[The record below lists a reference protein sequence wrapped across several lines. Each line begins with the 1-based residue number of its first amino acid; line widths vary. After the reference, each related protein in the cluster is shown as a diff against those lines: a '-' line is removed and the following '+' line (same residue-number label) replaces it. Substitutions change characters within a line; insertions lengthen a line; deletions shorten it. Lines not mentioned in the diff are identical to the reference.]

1 MEDSITLLRSCGV
14 GLTHKPN
21 VYQNFVVIDNRI
33 VWYGNVNFLGYDS
46 AESNVLRLVGTD
58 IAMQLKDTLVDRK
71 NLSK

>member
-1 MEDSITLLRSCGV
+1 MEDSIVLLRSREV
-14 GLTHKPN
+14 NLTHKLT
-21 VYQNFVVIDNRI
+21 VYQNFAVVDDRI

>member
-1 MEDSITLLRSCGV
+1 MEDSIFLLRSREV
-14 GLTHKPN
+14 NLTHKLT
-21 VYQNFVVIDNRI
+21 VYQNFAVVDDRI

>member
-1 MEDSITLLRSCGV
+1 MEDSIVLLRSREV
-14 GLTHKPN
+14 NLTHKPT
-21 VYQNFVVIDNRI
+21 VYQNFAVVDNRI

>member
-1 MEDSITLLRSCGV
+1 MEDSIALLRSCGV
-14 GLTHKPN
+14 SLTHKPN

-46 AESNVLRLVGTD
+46 MESNVLRLVSSD
-58 IAMQLKDTLVDRK
+58 VAMQLKDTLGDWW